1 VRKTSTYG
9 GPLHILVMAKAPVPG
24 RVKTRLS
31 PPYSLVEAAI
41 LAEAALADTLD
52 AVSAC
57 RADRKVIALDG
68 APGPWLPRGI
78 EVINQ
83 RGSGFDE
90 RLANAWADTRPA
102 TGGWGIQ
109 IGADTPQVTAPLL
122 DEQLTALAAPPS
134 GAGSSPPAVL
144 ALAADGG
151 WWLIG
156 LPGTDP
162 NLVFAGVPMST
173 SRTGSAQAAR
183 LRSLGLE
190 IIAGPVLRDIDTAP
204 DLGAVVAEIPESRT
218 AAATRQLASPLHK
231 RLGSEVA

>member
-1 VRKTSTYG
+1 
-9 GPLHILVMAKAPVPG
+9 MAKAPFPG

-31 PPYSLVEAAI
+31 PPYSLVEAATI
-41 LAEAALADTLD
+41 AEAALADTLD
-52 AVSAC
+52 AVSGC
-57 RADRKVIALDG
+57 HADRKFIALDG
-68 APGPWLPRGI
+68 APGPWLPRGV

-83 RGSGFDE
+83 RGCGFDE
-90 RLANAWADTRPA
+90 RLANAWADTRRA
-102 TGGWGIQ
+102 TGGWGVQ
-109 IGADTPQVTAPLL
+109 IGADTPQVTARLL
-122 DEQLTALAAPPS
+122 DQQLTALAAPPS

-144 ALAADGG
+144 GAAADGG

-183 LRSLGLE
+183 LRSLGLG
-190 IIAGPVLRDIDTAP
+190 IIAGPVLRDIDTAL